1 MTRSLTQH
9 KLVATASEKCS
20 LHWAYH
26 DNQPKAF
33 RAFRSFGH
41 LETCSDILARS
52 ALESGLGPL
61 GSAHDLLD
69 QGPLLPT
76 SRATFDCIVSM
87 HAEN

>member
-9 KLVATASEKCS
+9 KLVATTSEKCS

-26 DNQPKAF
+26 DNQPEAF
-33 RAFRSFGH
+33 RAFRSLGH
-41 LETCSDILARS
+41 LETRS
-52 ALESGLGPL
+52 NIESGLGPL

-69 QGPLLPT
+69 QGSLLPT